1 MGKWNYYIVQL
12 HAVLSV
18 MGYWCMHSIL
28 SVAVGSTSSI
38 SSIAYDGVQLAISLY
53 VIFICRKDVII
64 EKGRPILMFYS
75 VLLILYTLR
84 MFYDMA
90 AGPFSTIVSRNMFLN
105 DILLTVFHCFMAA
118 WAIITSRKYLDVSII
133 SKVMFWMS
141 VLTIVL
147 IILNLSIRGLD
158 DMYEEER
165 LDGGRGLGT
174 LALVKIG
181 AICTLSAFHLILN
194 DPRKIRKLLYVAG
207 SFLGLWLTLA
217 SGSRGGLAALVIAVG
232 VCWFFASRHNILMMI
247 VAVIAIIVFIIN
259 IVPILIW
266 LSDYFP
272 VVGQRMLSTILE
284 NDQNGR
290 IELRSQALQLIAD
303 HPLFGYSYRLGTSES
318 GYSAHNGILSVVLAL
333 GVPLGLLFVYF
344 VYFRTFLASIKL
356 MPQKSAFFVTSM
368 CVFVLVASMSG
379 SSITDS
385 RFGFAICL
393 LASTYYYGNNGHK
406 VLHKHS
412 EWK

>member
-28 SVAVGSTSSI
+28 SVAVGTTSSL

-53 VIFICRKDVII
+53 VIFICRKDIII
-64 EKGRPILMFYS
+64 EKGRPILLFYS
-75 VLLILYTLR
+75 ILLVLYSLR
-84 MFYDMA
+84 MFFDMA
-90 AGPFSTIVSRNMFLN
+90 AGPFSTTVSRNMFLN

-118 WAIITSRKYLDVSII
+118 WAMITSRKYLDVRII
-133 SKVMFWMS
+133 TKIMFWMS
-141 VLTIVL
+141 TLTILL
-147 IILNLSIRGLD
+147 IILNLSIRGLG

-181 AICTLSAFHLILN
+181 AICTLSAFHLVMN
-194 DPRKIRKLLYVAG
+194 ERGKIRKIIYAAG
-207 SFLGLWLTLA
+207 SILGLWLTMA

-232 VCWFFASRHNILMMI
+232 ICWLFASRRNVLMMI
-247 VAVIAIIVFIIN
+247 LAVIAIIVFIIN

-272 VVGQRMLSTILE
+272 VVGQRMLNTILE

-290 IELRSQALQLIAD
+290 IELRSQAFQLIAD
-303 HPLFGYSYRLGTSES
+303 HPLFGYSYRLGASET

-333 GVPLGLLFVYF
+333 GIPIGLLFIYF
-344 VYFRTFLASIKL
+344 IYIKSFLASIKM

-379 SSITDS
+379 SSITDP

-393 LASTYYYGNNGHK
+393 LAATYYYRNRLKMKSNNSK
-406 VLHKHS
+406 
-412 EWK
+412 